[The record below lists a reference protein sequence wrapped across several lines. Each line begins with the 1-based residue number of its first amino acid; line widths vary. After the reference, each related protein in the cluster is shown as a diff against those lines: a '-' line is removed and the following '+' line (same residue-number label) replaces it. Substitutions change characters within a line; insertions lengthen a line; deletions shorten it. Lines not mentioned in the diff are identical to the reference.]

1 MSSPSFTMPSWDDTK
16 GALNNYVISPLSD
29 LVDFV
34 GKNRG
39 SAENP
44 YSYGS
49 LALEGFGLLQKQN
62 MFKDQMA
69 EARRQFAQQKA
80 FGQSN
85 FLTQGTNFLNQSAY
99 QLQAMDAFN
108 PQEAAK
114 RAQDLGL
121 AIDNMNQA
129 GSMIGLGNN
138 AFGNY
143 KNNLEKY
150 NTLKA

>member
-1 MSSPSFTMPSWDDTK
+1 
-16 GALNNYVISPLSD
+16 
-29 LVDFV
+29 
-34 GKNRG
+34 
-39 SAENP
+39 
-44 YSYGS
+44 
-49 LALEGFGLLQKQN
+49 
-62 MFKDQMA
+62 
-69 EARRQFAQQKA
+69 
-80 FGQSN
+80 
-85 FLTQGTNFLNQSAY
+85 
-99 QLQAMDAFN
+99 MDAFN